1 MKICCSC
8 FVIPVFLSFSQFCVG
23 KLNASAW
30 WKNSILCFRKAVMNQ
45 GIVVSYFC
53 HIFAEAALCL
63 KLSSNIRFCTAIDY
77 ICVVQLEF

>member
-1 MKICCSC
+1 
-8 FVIPVFLSFSQFCVG
+8 
-23 KLNASAW
+23 
-30 WKNSILCFRKAVMNQ
+30 MNQ